1 MLIKKKKKKRETRSK
16 EMRKEKPKGK
26 VAIGQNM
33 VQNLSDGSFLNW
45 GS

>member
-1 MLIKKKKKKRETRSK
+1 
-16 EMRKEKPKGK
+16 MRKEKPKGK
-26 VAIGQNM
+26 VTIGWNM